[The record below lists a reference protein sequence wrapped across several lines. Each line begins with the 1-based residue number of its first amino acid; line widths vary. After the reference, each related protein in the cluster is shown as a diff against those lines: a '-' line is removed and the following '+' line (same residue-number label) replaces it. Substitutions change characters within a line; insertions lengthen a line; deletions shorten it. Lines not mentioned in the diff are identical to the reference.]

1 MSSHASSKIVITLT
15 AAVLLL
21 VFSFLL
27 FFHHSGYEKP
37 IPLYVKDQPT
47 IGSETAKVHVVSFE
61 DPKCNNCIVYHSQS
75 FQKLYDTYIKTGLIR
90 YTVYLVAELPN
101 SNVIARMMLCVN
113 NQSPTAFFNFLD
125 RYYAAPTL
133 ALTPEEL
140 NNQLLQLA
148 ADSSLGINLDRLK
161 TCTAMK
167 TFENQIVANTNYAR
181 AIMGG
186 VIKTPMIFVDGI
198 RLVRPP
204 YEELVKLIELEL
216 KKRK

>member
-1 MSSHASSKIVITLT
+1 MISLT

-21 VFSFLL
+21 IFSFLL
-27 FFHHSGYEKP
+27 LFHHSGYEKP
-37 IPLYVKDQPT
+37 IPLYVKNQPT
-47 IGSETAKVHVVSFE
+47 IGSETATVHVVSFE
-61 DPKCNNCIVYHSQS
+61 DPKCNNCIINHNQN

-90 YTVYLVAELPN
+90 YTVYLVAELPH

-113 NQSPTAFFNFLD
+113 HQSPHAFFNFLD

-133 ALTPEEL
+133 ALTTEEL

-148 ADSSLGINLDRLK
+148 ADSSLGINLDSLK

-167 TFENQIVANTNYAR
+167 TFENQSVANTNYAR

-198 RLVRPP
+198 RLIRPS
-204 YEELVKLIELEL
+204 YEQLVKLIELEL
-216 KKRK
+216 KKKK